1 MATPYMIFPN
11 EMTLTVDSL
20 SHKVAERII
29 AEKPPIK
36 LAGETYTE
44 AEDNSHYPAH
54 HVVIDPYIEFV
65 DAKDKRIYRAEGV
78 YETSNEMKL
87 ILALGEYR
95 NIYIKDYILEVDD
108 YSFNVIIK
116 FRELVKGNPL
126 ENENNT
132 STVNL
137 HFESKDRYI
146 SSIELEE
153 WGKYAYCSGALMSN
167 KEEGEIVYEIMLD
180 ELRDY
185 RFYARDLLH
194 PSDTAVEFIAERFA
208 DWCFS
213 PALCRFA
220 AERARLIRAR
230 NHRPLHPESDEHRAF
245 RAKLREEV
253 ELFTEKWGFSPF

>member
-1 MATPYMIFPN
+1 MATPYLIFPN

-20 SHKVAERII
+20 LSDKVAERII
-29 AEKPPIK
+29 TEKPPIK

-44 AEDNSHYPAH
+44 EEDNSHYPAH

-65 DAKDKRIYRAEGV
+65 DANDKRIYRAEGV

-87 ILALGEYR
+87 ILALGEHR

-132 STVNL
+132 SIVNL
-137 HFESKDRYI
+137 HFESKDRYM
-146 SSIELEE
+146 SSMELEE
-153 WGKYAYCSGALMSN
+153 WGKYAYCSGTLISN

-180 ELRDY
+180 KPYGSLSRSQKMVAKVDGDPL
-185 RFYARDLLH
+185 F
-194 PSDTAVEFIAERFA
+194 VKKVVERFGETF
-208 DWCFS
+208 WK
-213 PALCRFA
+213 
-220 AERARLIRAR
+220 
-230 NHRPLHPESDEHRAF
+230 EHRQGVTFDRVNVVDGKITLDVPVAIP
-245 RAKLREEV
+245 K
-253 ELFTEKWGFSPF
+253 

>member
-1 MATPYMIFPN
+1 MTTPYMIFPN
-11 EMTLTVDSL
+11 EMTLTVYFL
-20 SHKVAERII
+20 PHEVAERII

-44 AEDNSHYPAH
+44 AEDNSAYPAH

-180 ELRDY
+180 EP
-185 RFYARDLLH
+185 YASLSCSRKMVAKVDGDPLF
-194 PSDTAVEFIAERFA
+194 VKKVVERFGETF
-208 DWCFS
+208 WK
-213 PALCRFA
+213 
-220 AERARLIRAR
+220 
-230 NHRPLHPESDEHRAF
+230 EHRRGVTF
-245 RAKLREEV
+245 DRVNVVDGKITLDV
-253 ELFTEKWGFSPF
+253 PVTIPK

>member
-44 AEDNSHYPAH
+44 EEDNSHYPAH

-180 ELRDY
+180 EP
-185 RFYARDLLH
+185 YASLSCSWKMVAKVDGDPLF
-194 PSDTAVEFIAERFA
+194 VKKVVERFGETF
-208 DWCFS
+208 WK
-213 PALCRFA
+213 
-220 AERARLIRAR
+220 
-230 NHRPLHPESDEHRAF
+230 EHRRGVTF
-245 RAKLREEV
+245 DRVNVVDGKITLDV
-253 ELFTEKWGFSPF
+253 PVTIPK

>member
-1 MATPYMIFPN
+1 MATPYLIFPN

-29 AEKPPIK
+29 TEKPPIK

-44 AEDNSHYPAH
+44 EEDNSRYPAH

-65 DAKDKRIYRAEGV
+65 DANDKRIYRAEGV

-87 ILALGEYR
+87 ILALGEHS
-95 NIYIKDYILEVDD
+95 NIYIEDYILEVDD

-137 HFESKDRYI
+137 HFESSDRYM
-146 SSIELEE
+146 SSMELEE
-153 WGKYAYCSGALMSN
+153 WGKYAYCSGTLMSN
-167 KEEGEIVYEIMLD
+167 NEEGEIVYEIMLD
-180 ELRDY
+180 EPYGSLSRSQKMVAKVDGDPL
-185 RFYARDLLH
+185 F
-194 PSDTAVEFIAERFA
+194 VKKVVERFRETF
-208 DWCFS
+208 WK
-213 PALCRFA
+213 
-220 AERARLIRAR
+220 
-230 NHRPLHPESDEHRAF
+230 EHRQGVTF
-245 RAKLREEV
+245 DRVNVVDGKITLDV
-253 ELFTEKWGFSPF
+253 PVVIPK

>member
-180 ELRDY
+180 EP
-185 RFYARDLLH
+185 YASLSCSQKMVAKVDGDPLF
-194 PSDTAVEFIAERFA
+194 VKKVVERFGETF
-208 DWCFS
+208 WK
-213 PALCRFA
+213 
-220 AERARLIRAR
+220 
-230 NHRPLHPESDEHRAF
+230 EHRRGVTF
-245 RAKLREEV
+245 DRVNVVDGKITLDV
-253 ELFTEKWGFSPF
+253 PVTIPK

>member
-1 MATPYMIFPN
+1 MATPYLIFPN

-44 AEDNSHYPAH
+44 EEDNSQYPAH
-54 HVVIDPYIEFV
+54 HVVIDPDIVFV
-65 DAKDKRIYRAEGV
+65 DASDNPIYRTRGV

-87 ILALGEYR
+87 ILALGEHS
-95 NIYIKDYILEVDD
+95 NIYIKDYTLEVDD

-116 FRELVKGNPL
+116 FRELVKGNPV

-137 HFESKDRYI
+137 HFKACYRYM
-146 SSIELEE
+146 SSVELEE
-153 WGKYAYCSGALMSN
+153 WGKYAYCSGTLMSN

-180 ELRDY
+180 KPYGSLSHSQKMVAKVD
-185 RFYARDLLH
+185 
-194 PSDTAVEFIAERFA
+194 SDPLFVKKVVERFRETF
-208 DWCFS
+208 WK
-213 PALCRFA
+213 
-220 AERARLIRAR
+220 
-230 NHRPLHPESDEHRAF
+230 EHRQGVTF
-245 RAKLREEV
+245 DRVNVVDGKITLDV
-253 ELFTEKWGFSPF
+253 PVVVPK

>member
-20 SHKVAERII
+20 SLKVAERII

-44 AEDNSHYPAH
+44 EEDNSRYPAH
-54 HVVIDPYIEFV
+54 HVVIDPDIEFV
-65 DAKDKRIYRAEGV
+65 DSNDECIYRTSGV

-87 ILALGEYR
+87 ILALGAHS
-95 NIYIKDYILEVDD
+95 NIYIKDYTLEVDD
-108 YSFNVIIK
+108 YLFNVVIK

-137 HFESKDRYI
+137 HFESKDRYM
-146 SSIELEE
+146 SSMELEE

-180 ELRDY
+180 KP
-185 RFYARDLLH
+185 YASLSRSRKMVAKVDGDPLFMKK
-194 PSDTAVEFIAERFA
+194 VVERFRETF
-208 DWCFS
+208 WK
-213 PALCRFA
+213 
-220 AERARLIRAR
+220 
-230 NHRPLHPESDEHRAF
+230 EHRQGVTF
-245 RAKLREEV
+245 DRVNVVDGKITLDV
-253 ELFTEKWGFSPF
+253 PVTIPK

>member
-1 MATPYMIFPN
+1 MATPYLIFPN

-20 SHKVAERII
+20 SHNVSERII

-44 AEDNSHYPAH
+44 EEYNSRYPAH

-65 DAKDKRIYRAEGV
+65 DANDKRIYRAEGV

-87 ILALGEYR
+87 ILALGEHS
-95 NIYIKDYILEVDD
+95 NIYIKDYTLEVGEDT
-108 YSFNVIIK
+108 YNTTIK

-137 HFESKDRYI
+137 HFESKDRYM
-146 SSIELEE
+146 SSTELEE
-153 WGKYAYCSGALMSN
+153 WGKYAYCSGTLMSN

-180 ELRDY
+180 KP
-185 RFYARDLLH
+185 YASLSHSRKMVAKVDGDPLF
-194 PSDTAVEFIAERFA
+194 VKKVVERFRETF
-208 DWCFS
+208 WK
-213 PALCRFA
+213 
-220 AERARLIRAR
+220 
-230 NHRPLHPESDEHRAF
+230 EHRHGVAF
-245 RAKLREEV
+245 DRANIADGKITLDV
-253 ELFTEKWGFSPF
+253 TVTIPK

>member
-1 MATPYMIFPN
+1 MTTPYLIFPN

-44 AEDNSHYPAH
+44 AEDNSQYPAH
-54 HVVIDPYIEFV
+54 HVVIDPDIVFV
-65 DAKDKRIYRAEGV
+65 DANDNPIYRTRGV

-87 ILALGEYR
+87 ILALGEHS
-95 NIYIKDYILEVDD
+95 NIYIKDYTLEVDD

-137 HFESKDRYI
+137 RFEAKDRYM
-146 SSIELEE
+146 SSMELEE
-153 WGKYAYCSGALMSN
+153 WGKYAYCSGCLMSN

-180 ELRDY
+180 KPYETHRSS
-185 RFYARDLLH
+185 RKMVAKVEGDLQFVKKV
-194 PSDTAVEFIAERFA
+194 VE
-208 DWCFS
+208 CFTET
-213 PALCRFA
+213 FWK
-220 AERARLIRAR
+220 
-230 NHRPLHPESDEHRAF
+230 EHRQGVAF
-245 RAKLREEV
+245 DRVNVVDGKITLDV
-253 ELFTEKWGFSPF
+253 PVVVPK

>member
-44 AEDNSHYPAH
+44 EEDNSHYPAH

-108 YSFNVIIK
+108 YWFNVIIK

-137 HFESKDRYI
+137 HFESKDRYM
-146 SSIELEE
+146 SSMELEE

-180 ELRDY
+180 EP
-185 RFYARDLLH
+185 YASLSCSQKMVAKVDGDPLF
-194 PSDTAVEFIAERFA
+194 VKKVVERFGETF
-208 DWCFS
+208 WK
-213 PALCRFA
+213 
-220 AERARLIRAR
+220 
-230 NHRPLHPESDEHRAF
+230 EHRRGVTF
-245 RAKLREEV
+245 DRVNVVDGKITLDV
-253 ELFTEKWGFSPF
+253 PVTIPK